1 MEELL
6 EEGLLPRRE
15 MTFPVS
21 PGITGQLTTRG
32 IKTVLRRTFEMHH
45 YLIHPIG
52 MDDLRMGDFRS
63 VAKSDI
69 GIHHDSLLSNAPSV
83 YVRLNCDPAHTP
95 DFHIGRLS
103 DDNWTLYGI
112 MSETSVCD

>member
-1 MEELL
+1 MPCITMEELL

-69 GIHHDSLLSNAPSV
+69 EDMTDEN
-83 YVRLNCDPAHTP
+83 R
-95 DFHIGRLS
+95 
-103 DDNWTLYGI
+103 
-112 MSETSVCD
+112 